1 MRRRFETKC
10 YDEINITP
18 LMDTVFFLLI
28 IFMITAPLLE
38 YSFNVNPP
46 AMKASK
52 LKPDEYSKSININ
65 KEGQIDFEKRVIPME
80 TLLNRLR
87 DLKRGKN
94 GSKIKLFLRADREIK
109 YGKVIEVLRAV
120 RQAGHTDIALVT
132 GDDR

>member
-38 YSFNVNPP
+38 YSFDVTPP
-46 AMKASK
+46 AMKATK
-52 LKPDEYSKSININ
+52 IKPDEYSKSININ
-65 KEGQIDFEKRVIPME
+65 KRGQIEFEKKLVPMD

-87 DLKRGKN
+87 DLKRSKN
-94 GSKIKLFLRADREIK
+94 GSKIKLFLRADQELK
-109 YGKVIEVLRAV
+109 YGKVIEILRTI

-132 GDDR
+132 GDAR

>member
-38 YSFNVNPP
+38 YSFHVTPP
-46 AMKASK
+46 AMKAGK
-52 LKPDEYSKSININ
+52 LKMDQYSKSVNVN
-65 KEGQIDFEKRVIPME
+65 KTGLIEFEKKIISMPA
-80 TLLNRLR
+80 LLNRLR

-94 GSKIKLFLRADREIK
+94 GSKIKLFLRADKELQ
-109 YGKVIEVLRAV
+109 YGKVIEVLRAI
-120 RQAGHTDIALVT
+120 RKAGHTDIALVT
-132 GDDR
+132 GEE

>member
-38 YSFNVNPP
+38 YSFDVTPP
-46 AMKASK
+46 AMKAGK
-52 LKPDEYSKSININ
+52 LKANEYSKTININ
-65 KEGQIDFEKRVIPME
+65 KRGQIEFEKKVISLE
-80 TLLNRLR
+80 GLLNRLR
-87 DLKRGKN
+87 DLKRGPN
-94 GSKIKLFLRADREIK
+94 ANKIKLFLRGDQDLK
-109 YGKVIEVLRAV
+109 YGKVIEILRAV

>member
-46 AMKASK
+46 AMKAGK
-52 LKPDEYSKSININ
+52 LKVNEHSKSININ
-65 KEGQIDFEKRVIPME
+65 QKGQIEFEKKIVSME

-94 GSKIKLFLRADREIK
+94 AHKVKLFLRADRELK
-109 YGKVIEVLRAV
+109 YGQVIQVLRQI

-132 GDDR
+132 GED